1 MVRSLNLLAETTI
14 RKKDLKAG
22 RYSDGGGLY
31 LRVKKEGTKSW
42 AFIHFKGSGADRAWK
57 EAGLGSYPSVS
68 LKDAR
73 IAATD
78 CRDRL
83 RRGLEPIDPEAK
95 AEVPTFAECAADFI
109 AEVGKSWSNPKH
121 KAQWEMTLGEAY
133 CKPILK
139 RPVDKVT
146 TADVLEILK
155 PVWQKKPETAQ
166 RLRGRI
172 ERVLDFAKASGHRS
186 GENPALWRGHLQ
198 HLLAKGQKLLRGH
211 HSAMAYGDVPA
222 FAKRLRASEA
232 LSAKA
237 LDFLI
242 LTAAR
247 SGEVLGATWPELD
260 LAEKVWTVPAARM
273 KARKVHRVPLTDAAL
288 AILRPLYDARLSD
301 DGHVFPGEDRRG
313 VPGPLSVMAM
323 AMQMRR
329 MEVGQFTPH
338 GFRSAF
344 RDWAG
349 DNTSFPREVAEAAL
363 AHKVGDAVEN
373 AYRRSDAL
381 EKRRKLMAAW
391 SNYLDSPA
399 SRGKERNLRLVGG
412 NSE

>member
-1 MVRSLNLLAETTI
+1 MVRSLNLLAETAI
-14 RKKDLKAG
+14 RAKGMKPG

-31 LRVKKEGTKSW
+31 LMVKKGGTKSW
-42 AFIHFKGSGADRAWK
+42 TFVHFKGSGKGREWK

-78 CRDRL
+78 CRDRQ
-83 RRGLEPIDPEAK
+83 RRGLEPIDTEAK
-95 AEVPTFAECAADFI
+95 VEAPTFAKCSEDFI

-121 KAQWEMTLGEAY
+121 KAQWEMTLGDAY
-133 CKPILK
+133 CKTIQAK
-139 RPVDKVT
+139 PVSEVST
-146 TADVLEILK
+146 TDVLAILK
-155 PVWQKKPETAQ
+155 PVWQAKPETAQ

-186 GENPALWRGHLQ
+186 GENPAQWRGHLQ

-211 HSAMAYGDVPA
+211 HSAMPYGDVPA
-222 FAKRLRASEA
+222 FVKRLRASDA
-232 LSAKA
+232 MSAKA
-237 LDFLI
+237 MDFLI

-247 SGEVLGATWPELD
+247 SGEVLGMKWGEVD
-260 LAEKVWTVPAARM
+260 LQEKLWTVPAARM
-273 KARKVHRVPLTDAAL
+273 KARKVHRVPLTDAAM
-288 AILRPLYDARLSD
+288 AILKPLSEASVSD
-301 DGHVFPGEDRRG
+301 YVFPGESKRG
-313 VPGPLSVMAM
+313 LSVPLSVMAM
-323 AMQMRR
+323 TMQMRR
-329 MEVGQFTPH
+329 MEVGQYTPH

-349 DNTSFPREVAEAAL
+349 DQTSFPREVVEAAL

-391 SNYLDSPA
+391 ANYLNAPA
-399 SRGKERNLRLVGG
+399 ARGNLRLVGG
-412 NSE
+412 N

>member
-42 AFIHFKGSGADRAWK
+42 AFIHFKGSGKGREWK

-83 RRGLEPIDPEAK
+83 RRGLEPIDTEAK
-95 AEVPTFAECAADFI
+95 VEKPTFAKCAEDLI
-109 AEVGKSWSNPKH
+109 AAVGKGWRNAKH
-121 KAQWEMTLGEAY
+121 KAQWEMTLGDAY
-133 CKPILK
+133 CKSIRNK
-139 RPVDKVT
+139 PVDKVD
-146 TADVLEILK
+146 TADILEILK
-155 PVWQKKPETAQ
+155 PIWQEKPETAQ

-172 ERVLDFAKASGHRS
+172 ERVLDSAKAAGHRS

-198 HLLAKGQKLLRGH
+198 HLLAKRKKLSRGH
-211 HSAMAYGDVPA
+211 HAAMPYADVPA
-222 FAKRLRASEA
+222 FVKRLRASEA
-232 LSAKA
+232 MSAKA
-237 LDFLI
+237 MDFLI

-247 SGEVLGATWPELD
+247 SGEVLGAKWSEID
-260 LAEKVWTVPAARM
+260 LNEKVWTVPADRM
-273 KARKVHRVPLTDAAL
+273 KAGVLHRVPLTDAAV
-288 AILRPLYDARLSD
+288 AILKRLYEARVSD
-301 DGHVFPGEDRRG
+301 YVFPGESKRPVD
-313 VPGPLSVMAM
+313 VPLSVMAM
-323 AMQMRR
+323 TMQMRR

-349 DNTSFPREVAEAAL
+349 DQTSFPREVAEAAL

-381 EKRRKLMAAW
+381 EKRRKLMSAW
-391 SNYLDSPA
+391 SNYLAVPS
-399 SRGKERNLRLVGG
+399 SKGNLRLVGG
-412 NSE
+412 NSN

>member
-42 AFIHFKGSGADRAWK
+42 SFIHFKGTGGARVWK
-57 EAGLGSYPSVS
+57 ETGLGSYPSIS
-68 LKDAR
+68 LKQAR
-73 IAATD
+73 IDASD

-83 RRGLEPIDPEAK
+83 RRGLEPIDTEAK
-95 AEVPTFAECAADFI
+95 AEVPTFAKCAEDFI
-109 AEVGKSWSNPKH
+109 AEVGKAWSNPKH
-121 KAQWEMTLGEAY
+121 KAQWEMTLGDAY
-133 CKPILK
+133 CKSIRK
-139 RPVDKVT
+139 KPVSEVT
-146 TADVLEILK
+146 TADVLAILK
-155 PVWQKKPETAQ
+155 PVWQTKPETAQ

-172 ERVLDFAKASGHRS
+172 ERVLDYAKASNHRS

-198 HLLAKGQKLLRGH
+198 HLLAKGKKLSRGH
-211 HSAMAYGDVPA
+211 HSAMPYVDVPA
-222 FAKRLRASEA
+222 FVQRLRASEA

-247 SGEVLGATWPELD
+247 SGEVLGMKWPELD
-260 LAEKVWTVPAARM
+260 LDEKVWTVPAARM

-288 AILRPLYDARLSD
+288 AIVKPLSEARVSD
-301 DGHVFPGEDRRG
+301 YVFPGETKRG
-313 VPGPLSVMAM
+313 PDWPLSVMAM
-323 AMQMRR
+323 TMQMRR
-329 MEVGQFTPH
+329 MEVGHFTPH

-344 RDWAG
+344 RDWTG
-349 DNTSFPREVAEAAL
+349 DQTSFPREVAEAAL
-363 AHKVGDAVEN
+363 AHKLGDSVEI

-391 SNYLDSPA
+391 SNFLNAPA
-399 SRGKERNLRLVGG
+399 SRGNLRLVGG
-412 NSE
+412 NR

>member
-1 MVRSLNLLAETTI
+1 MVRSLNLLAETAI
-14 RKKDLKAG
+14 RAKDLKPG

-31 LRVKKEGTKSW
+31 LMTKKTGTKSW
-42 AFIHFKGSGADRAWK
+42 TFVHFKGSGVGRVWK
-57 EAGLGSYPSVS
+57 EVGLGSYPSVS
-68 LKDAR
+68 LRDAR
-73 IAATD
+73 ISATN

-83 RRGLEPIDPEAK
+83 RRGLDPTDTDAK
-95 AEVPTFAECAADFI
+95 AEVPTFAASAKDFI
-109 AEVGKSWSNPKH
+109 AEVGKAWSNPKH
-121 KAQWEMTLGEAY
+121 RAQWEMTLGDTY
-133 CKPILK
+133 CKSIRKKL
-139 RPVDKVT
+139 VSEVT

-198 HLLAKGQKLLRGH
+198 HLLAKGQKLSRGH
-211 HSAMAYGDVPA
+211 HSAMPYSDVPA
-222 FAKRLRASEA
+222 FVKRLRAAEA
-232 LSAKA
+232 MSAKA

-247 SGEVLGATWPELD
+247 SGEVLGAKWPEIEFT
-260 LAEKVWTVPAARM
+260 EKVWVVPAARM
-273 KARKVHRVPLTDAAL
+273 KARKIHRVPLTDAAL
-288 AILRPLYDARLSD
+288 AILRPLFEARVSD
-301 DGHVFPGEDRRG
+301 YIFPGETRRG
-313 VPGPLSVMAM
+313 GADAPLSVMAM
-323 AMQMRR
+323 TMQMRR

-349 DNTSFPREVAEAAL
+349 DQTSFPREVAEAAL

-391 SNYLDSPA
+391 SNFLGAAPA
-399 SRGKERNLRLVGG
+399 VRGNLRVVG
-412 NSE
+412 

>member
-1 MVRSLNLLAETTI
+1 M
-14 RKKDLKAG
+14 
-22 RYSDGGGLY
+22 
-31 LRVKKEGTKSW
+31 
-42 AFIHFKGSGADRAWK
+42 
-57 EAGLGSYPSVS
+57 
-68 LKDAR
+68 
-73 IAATD
+73 
-78 CRDRL
+78 
-83 RRGLEPIDPEAK
+83 
-95 AEVPTFAECAADFI
+95 PTFAECAADFI

-139 RPVDKVT
+139 KPVDKVT

-198 HLLAKGQKLLRGH
+198 HLLAKGQKLSRGH

-232 LSAKA
+232 LSARA

-260 LAEKVWTVPAARM
+260 LAEKLWTVPAARM

-313 VPGPLSVMAM
+313 NPGPLSVMAM

-329 MEVGQFTPH
+329 MEVGQYTPH

-363 AHKVGDAVEN
+363 AHKTGDAVEN

-381 EKRRKLMAAW
+381 EKRRKLMTAW
-391 SNYLDSPA
+391 ANYLDA
-399 SRGKERNLRLVGG
+399 SAARGNLRLVGG
-412 NSE
+412 KP

>member
-31 LRVKKEGTKSW
+31 LRVKKGGTKSW
-42 AFIHFKGSGADRAWK
+42 SFIHFKGSGAGRIWK
-57 EAGLGSYPSVS
+57 EAGLGSYPAVS

-83 RRGLEPIDPEAK
+83 RRGLEPIDTEAK
-95 AEVPTFAECAADFI
+95 AEKPTFAKCAEDLI
-109 AEVGKSWSNPKH
+109 AAVGKGWRNAKH
-121 KAQWEMTLGEAY
+121 RAQWEMTLGDTY
-133 CKPILK
+133 CKRIRK
-139 RPVDKVT
+139 KPVDEVD
-146 TADVLEILK
+146 TADILEILK
-155 PVWQKKPETAQ
+155 PIWQEKPETAQ

-172 ERVLDFAKASGHRS
+172 ERVLDAARAGGHRS

-198 HLLAKGQKLLRGH
+198 HLLAKRKKLSRGH
-211 HSAMAYGDVPA
+211 HAAMPYADVPA
-222 FAKRLRASEA
+222 FVKRLRASEA
-232 LSAKA
+232 MSAKA
-237 LDFLI
+237 MDFLI

-247 SGEVLGATWPELD
+247 SGEVLGATWPEIEFT
-260 LAEKVWTVPAARM
+260 EKVWTVPGERM
-273 KARKVHRVPLTDAAL
+273 KAGVVHRVPLTDAAL
-288 AILRPLYDARLSD
+288 AILKPLYEARVSD
-301 DGHVFPGEDRRG
+301 YVFPGESKRPVD
-313 VPGPLSVMAM
+313 VPLSVMAM
-323 AMQMRR
+323 TMQMRR
-329 MEVGQFTPH
+329 MEVGEFTPH

-349 DNTSFPREVAEAAL
+349 DETSFPREVAEAAL

-391 SNYLDSPA
+391 SNFLGA
-399 SRGKERNLRLVGG
+399 SAVRGNLRVVG
-412 NSE
+412 

>member
-14 RKKDLKAG
+14 RAKDLKPG

-31 LRVKKEGTKSW
+31 LMAKKGGTKSW
-42 AFIHFKGSGADRAWK
+42 TFVHFKGSGAGRVWK
-57 EAGLGSYPSVS
+57 EAGLGRYPSVS

-73 IAATD
+73 IAATA

-83 RRGLEPIDPEAK
+83 RRGLEPIEQPEEMK
-95 AEVPTFAECAADFI
+95 PEVPTFAKCAEDLI
-109 AEVGKSWSNPKH
+109 AEVGKSWRNPKH
-121 KAQWEMTLGEAY
+121 KAQWEMTLGDAY
-133 CKPILK
+133 CKSIRK
-139 RPVDKVT
+139 KPVDQVT

-155 PVWQKKPETAQ
+155 PVWQAKPETAQ

-172 ERVLDFAKASGHRS
+172 ERVLDFARASGHRS

-198 HLLAKGQKLLRGH
+198 HLLAKAKKLSRGH
-211 HSAMAYGDVPA
+211 HPAMPYADVPA
-222 FAKRLRASEA
+222 FAKRLRVAEA

-237 LDFLI
+237 LDYLI

-247 SGEVLGATWPELD
+247 SGEVLGMKWPELD
-260 LAEKVWTVPAARM
+260 LDEKVWTVPADRM
-273 KARKVHRVPLTDAAL
+273 KAGKEHRVPLTDAAL
-288 AILRPLYDARLSD
+288 AILRPLLEARVSD
-301 DGHVFPGEDRRG
+301 YVFPGETKRG
-313 VPGPLSVMAM
+313 PTAPLSVMAM
-323 AMQMRR
+323 TMQMRR
-329 MEVGQFTPH
+329 MEVGHFTPH

-349 DNTSFPREVAEAAL
+349 DQTSFPREVAEAAL

-381 EKRRKLMAAW
+381 EKRRKLMSAW
-391 SNYLDSPA
+391 ANYLDA
-399 SRGKERNLRLVGG
+399 GKTRGNLRLVGG
-412 NSE
+412 NHK